1 MKLIMHCIKLQGTS
15 IVFAGTV
22 ISMLFVFLTLAII
35 ARTFSKA
42 EYGVFSLAL
51 TVINISLVIAA
62 LGFPNA
68 LPREVA
74 FYREKALVK
83 ALH

>member
-1 MKLIMHCIKLQGTS
+1 VDEVNHALQKIARGTG

-22 ISMLFVFLTLAII
+22 ISMLFGFLTLTII

-51 TVINISLVIAA
+51 TVINIA
-62 LGFPNA
+62 LIVAMNLENRA
-68 LPREVA
+68 LQ
-74 FYREKALVK
+74 L
-83 ALH
+83 